1 MKVKSFHLYFFFCFG
16 IFQMKNNN
24 IPQSIY
30 EWFSSGCILIWEMGK
45 INLIYKLLI
54 SLYSFIYLLIHIV
67 VKGEVLLYLFTDL
80 ICLMHLMNCTTVE
93 PPCGKK
99 EFEMYYGSCRY
110 RSKFLLLFHPSSN
123 ILSD

>member
-54 SLYSFIYLLIHIV
+54 SLYSFIYLLNYIYSV
-67 VKGEVLLYLFTDL
+67 VKGEVLLYLFTDF
-80 ICLMHLMNCTTVE
+80 ICLMHCTTFE
-93 PPCGKK
+93 PPCDNK
-99 EFEMYYGSCRY
+99 
-110 RSKFLLLFHPSSN
+110 
-123 ILSD
+123 